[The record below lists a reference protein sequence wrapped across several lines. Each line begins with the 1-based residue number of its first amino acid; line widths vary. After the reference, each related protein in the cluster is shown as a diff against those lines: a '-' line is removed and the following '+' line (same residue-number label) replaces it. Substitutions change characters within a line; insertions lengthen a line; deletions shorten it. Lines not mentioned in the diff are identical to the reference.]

1 MALPLALAPVAGRA
15 LAHALAARSL
25 AAAGVGGAAR
35 RWSSSHSSQ
44 APRCD
49 DCYGVLADVPTT
61 SQANPA
67 RKPDAQTTL
76 RWCSSC
82 EALKSSAADRAGAA
96 RELGG
101 AGVDGL
107 RYTDSYHPTPSGH
120 VGEQPSVVSGQ
131 TQYGGQSFSGTHAS
145 MHWGVKDIPTP
156 KEMVAA
162 LDDWV
167 IGQPA
172 AKKVLAVAVH
182 NHYKRLQNKRLARAY
197 EGSLANVPSGQLEVV
212 ESAKVRLENG
222 APSAAP
228 PGAPGAGAGRHPLS
242 PMSYGGPAHLFPH
255 SPGAIGAVAGPSPD
269 ERAAQAA
276 AHAAAAAQAQAAA
289 AQAHAHAHAQ
299 AQHAHGGGLRGGAGG
314 VEDVVEVEKSNMV
327 MLGPTGS
334 GKTLLA
340 KTLARLVNVPFAM
353 ADATT
358 LTQAGYVGDDVESIV
373 YKLLQSCNF
382 NVEAAQHG
390 IVYIDEI
397 DKIAKKSAE
406 GVTITRDVSGEGV
419 QQALLKM
426 LEGTV
431 VNVPE
436 KGGRKNPR
444 GEFIPVDTKDILFVV
459 GGAFIDLERQLMDSR
474 HKASI
479 GFGNKVR
486 ASSMGR
492 HGGPKIDSA
501 ILREVEHADLIHYGL
516 IPEFVGRL
524 PVIVSLQELSEDE
537 LVAVL
542 TAPKNALSK
551 QYRQLFALNQASFGI
566 TQGALRAV
574 ARRALD
580 RGTGTRSLR
589 SIMEGLL
596 TEAMFDVPEQGPAA
610 AAAGRRIGVL
620 LDEPGVL
627 SGRGG
632 RIVSDDELRAALAAD
647 AAMRGGGAAP
657 PGAGCDGAAEPIA
670 AEVR

>member
-1 MALPLALAPVAGRA
+1 MLPMGHILPVACRGLQVLSA
-15 LAHALAARSL
+15 SL
-25 AAAGVGGAAR
+25 GATSFSAAAAGSVGFR
-35 RWSSSHSSQ
+35 RKFAVYGHQ

-49 DCYGVLADVPTT
+49 DCSGLLADVPTT

-67 RKPDAQTTL
+67 RKPDSNASL

-82 EALKSSAADRAGAA
+82 EALKSPAVDSSAAGREMAGA
-96 RELGG
+96 G
-101 AGVDGL
+101 ADGL
-107 RYTDSYHPTPSGH
+107 RYQDYTHHTPSSH

-131 TQYGGQSFSGTHAS
+131 TQFGGQNFGGTHAS
-145 MHWGVKDIPTP
+145 MNWGVKDIPTP
-156 KEMVAA
+156 KEMVGA

-167 IGQPA
+167 VGQPA
-172 AKKVLAVAVH
+172 AKRVLAVAVH
-182 NHYKRLQNKRLARAY
+182 NHYKRLQNKRMGRSAYPY
-197 EGSLANVPSGQLEVV
+197 EGSLANVPSSQLEVV

-222 APSAAP
+222 VPRSSSSSSNGSPTSAA
-228 PGAPGAGAGRHPLS
+228 AGSHTITP
-242 PMSYGGPAHLFPH
+242 SYGGPAHLFPH
-255 SPGAIGAVAGPSPD
+255 SP
-269 ERAAQAA
+269 QAA
-276 AHAAAAAQAQAAA
+276 MSSVAPPGQQ
-289 AQAHAHAHAQ
+289 QQ
-299 AQHAHGGGLRGGAGG
+299 QEGGHHHSHSNGSRR
-314 VEDVVEVEKSNMV
+314 EEHVVEVEKSNMV

-358 LTQAGYVGDDVESIV
+358 LTQAGYVGDDVESII

-426 LEGTV
+426 LEGTI

-444 GEFIPVDTKDILFVV
+444 GEFIQVDTKDILFVV

-474 HKASI
+474 HKSSI

-486 ASSMGR
+486 ASNMGR

-537 LVAVL
+537 LVQVL
-542 TAPKNALSK
+542 TQPRNALTK
-551 QYRQLFALNQASFGI
+551 QYKQLFALNQASFGV
-566 TQGALRAV
+566 TRGALRAI
-574 ARRALD
+574 ARRAKD

-589 SIMEGLL
+589 SILEGLL
-596 TEAMFDVPEQGPAA
+596 TDAMFEVPEQGPAA
-610 AAAGRRIGVL
+610 AARGSGIGVL
-620 LDEPGVL
+620 LDEQAVVG
-627 SGRGG
+627 GAGG
-632 RIVSDDELRAALAAD
+632 RIVSEAELRAVLSAD
-647 AAMRGGGAAP
+647 AD
-657 PGAGCDGAAEPIA
+657 AGCFESAEPVA

>member
-1 MALPLALAPVAGRA
+1 MLPMGHILPVACRGLQVLSA
-15 LAHALAARSL
+15 SL
-25 AAAGVGGAAR
+25 GATSFSAAAAGSVGFR
-35 RWSSSHSSQ
+35 RKFAVYGHQ

-49 DCYGVLADVPTT
+49 DCSGLLADVPTT

-67 RKPDAQTTL
+67 RKPDSNASL

-82 EALKSSAADRAGAA
+82 EALKSPAVDSSAAGREMAGA
-96 RELGG
+96 G
-101 AGVDGL
+101 ADGL
-107 RYTDSYHPTPSGH
+107 RYQDYTHHTPSSH

-131 TQYGGQSFSGTHAS
+131 TQFGGQNFGGTHAS
-145 MHWGVKDIPTP
+145 MNWGVKDIPTP
-156 KEMVAA
+156 KEMVGA

-167 IGQPA
+167 VGQPA
-172 AKKVLAVAVH
+172 AKRVLAVAVH
-182 NHYKRLQNKRLARAY
+182 NHYKRLQNKRMGRSAYPY
-197 EGSLANVPSGQLEVV
+197 EGSLANVPSSQLEVV
-212 ESAKVRLENG
+212 ESAKAAMSSV
-222 APSAAP
+222 AP
-228 PGAPGAGAGRHPLS
+228 PGQQHHQQQQQQEGVH
-242 PMSYGGPAHLFPH
+242 HH
-255 SPGAIGAVAGPSPD
+255 SHSNGSRR
-269 ERAAQAA
+269 EE
-276 AHAAAAAQAQAAA
+276 H
-289 AQAHAHAHAQ
+289 
-299 AQHAHGGGLRGGAGG
+299 
-314 VEDVVEVEKSNMV
+314 VVEVEKSNMV

-358 LTQAGYVGDDVESIV
+358 LTQAGYVGDDVESII

-426 LEGTV
+426 LEGTI

-444 GEFIPVDTKDILFVV
+444 GEFIQVDTKDILFVV

-474 HKASI
+474 HKSSI

-486 ASSMGR
+486 ASNMGR

-537 LVAVL
+537 LVQVL
-542 TAPKNALSK
+542 TQPRNALTK
-551 QYRQLFALNQASFGI
+551 QYKQLFALNQASFGV
-566 TQGALRAV
+566 TRGALRAI
-574 ARRALD
+574 ARRAKD

-596 TEAMFDVPEQGPAA
+596 TDAMFEVPEQGPAA
-610 AAAGRRIGVL
+610 AARGSGIGVL
-620 LDEPGVL
+620 LDEQAVVG
-627 SGRGG
+627 GAGG
-632 RIVSDDELRAALAAD
+632 RIVSEAELRAVLSAD
-647 AAMRGGGAAP
+647 AD
-657 PGAGCDGAAEPIA
+657 AGCFESAEPVA

>member
-1 MALPLALAPVAGRA
+1 MLPIGHILPVACRGLQVFSA
-15 LAHALAARSL
+15 SFGVSSCS
-25 AAAGVGGAAR
+25 AAGTAR
-35 RWSSSHSSQ
+35 LRRSYAVYNHH

-49 DCYGVLADVPTT
+49 DCSNPLADVPTT

-67 RKPDAQTTL
+67 RKPDTNSTL

-82 EALKSSAADRAGAA
+82 EALKSRAVDSSAAGREMAGA
-96 RELGG
+96 G
-101 AGVDGL
+101 ADGL
-107 RYTDSYHPTPSGH
+107 RYQDYTHHTPSSH

-131 TQYGGQSFSGTHAS
+131 TQFGGQNFSGTHAS

-156 KEMVAA
+156 KEMVGA

-167 IGQPA
+167 VGQPA
-172 AKKVLAVAVH
+172 AKRVLAVAVH
-182 NHYKRLQNKRLARAY
+182 NHYKRLQNKRMSQSAYSY
-197 EGSLANVPSGQLEVV
+197 EGSLANVPSGQLQ
-212 ESAKVRLENG
+212 
-222 APSAAP
+222 
-228 PGAPGAGAGRHPLS
+228 HT
-242 PMSYGGPAHLFPH
+242 
-255 SPGAIGAVAGPSPD
+255 
-269 ERAAQAA
+269 RAAARRLSSNDLHGSTWA
-276 AHAAAAAQAQAAA
+276 SSAAAAATAAA
-289 AQAHAHAHAQ
+289 AAAAAGWPPQPRGKPEEHAI
-299 AQHAHGGGLRGGAGG
+299 
-314 VEDVVEVEKSNMV
+314 EVEKSNMV

-358 LTQAGYVGDDVESIV
+358 LTQAGYVGDDVESII

-382 NVEAAQHG
+382 NVDAAQHG

-426 LEGTV
+426 LEGTI

-444 GEFIPVDTKDILFVV
+444 GEFIQVDTKDILFVV

-474 HKASI
+474 HKSSI

-486 ASSMGR
+486 ASNMGR

-516 IPEFVGRL
+516 IPEFVGRI

-537 LVAVL
+537 LVQVL
-542 TAPKNALSK
+542 TQPRNALTK
-551 QYRQLFALNQASFGI
+551 QYRQLFSLNSASFGA
-566 TQGALRAV
+566 TRGALRAI
-574 ARRALD
+574 ARRAKD

-596 TEAMFDVPEQGPAA
+596 TDAMFEVPEQGPAA
-610 AAAGRRIGVL
+610 AARGSGIGVL
-620 LDEPGVL
+620 LDEQAVV
-627 SGRGG
+627 SGAGG
-632 RIVSDDELRAALAAD
+632 RIVGEGELRAVMAAD
-647 AAMRGGGAAP
+647 ADV
-657 PGAGCDGAAEPIA
+657 GCFDHPEPVA

>member
-1 MALPLALAPVAGRA
+1 
-15 LAHALAARSL
+15 
-25 AAAGVGGAAR
+25 
-35 RWSSSHSSQ
+35 
-44 APRCD
+44 
-49 DCYGVLADVPTT
+49 
-61 SQANPA
+61 
-67 RKPDAQTTL
+67 
-76 RWCSSC
+76 
-82 EALKSSAADRAGAA
+82 
-96 RELGG
+96 
-101 AGVDGL
+101 
-107 RYTDSYHPTPSGH
+107 
-120 VGEQPSVVSGQ
+120 
-131 TQYGGQSFSGTHAS
+131 
-145 MHWGVKDIPTP
+145 
-156 KEMVAA
+156 
-162 LDDWV
+162 
-167 IGQPA
+167 
-172 AKKVLAVAVH
+172 
-182 NHYKRLQNKRLARAY
+182 
-197 EGSLANVPSGQLEVV
+197 
-212 ESAKVRLENG
+212 
-222 APSAAP
+222 
-228 PGAPGAGAGRHPLS
+228 
-242 PMSYGGPAHLFPH
+242 
-255 SPGAIGAVAGPSPD
+255 
-269 ERAAQAA
+269 
-276 AHAAAAAQAQAAA
+276 
-289 AQAHAHAHAQ
+289 
-299 AQHAHGGGLRGGAGG
+299 
-314 VEDVVEVEKSNMV
+314 MV

-358 LTQAGYVGDDVESIV
+358 LTQAGYVGDDVESII

-382 NVEAAQHG
+382 NVDAAQHG

-444 GEFIPVDTKDILFVV
+444 GEFIQVDTKDILFVV

-474 HKASI
+474 HKSSI

-486 ASSMGR
+486 ATNMGR

-537 LVAVL
+537 LVQVL
-542 TAPKNALSK
+542 TQPRNALTK
-551 QYRQLFALNQASFGI
+551 QYKQLFSLNNAAFGV
-566 TQGALRAV
+566 TRGALRAI
-574 ARRALD
+574 ARRAKD

-596 TEAMFDVPEQGPAA
+596 TDAMFDVPEQGPAA
-610 AAAGRRIGVL
+610 AARGSGIAVL
-620 LDEPGVL
+620 LDEQAVT
-627 SGRGG
+627 SGLGG
-632 RIVSDDELRAALAAD
+632 RIVSEGELRAVLAAD
-647 AAMRGGGAAP
+647 ADV
-657 PGAGCDGAAEPIA
+657 GCFDLAEPVA